1 MAKKA
6 LSTRDMVLLLFLA
19 VLLVGVT
26 YYMFY
31 YQPLQKELATI
42 STQSSQTD
50 SSIQV
55 AQARVNSMDG
65 MQAELD
71 EILSRPKNE
80 ITEIAP
86 YDNAKIVMS
95 QLNGILSAS
104 EEYSLAFNDVVIDNA
119 TGMVRRTV
127 SMDFSCANYES
138 AKSIIESLSAS
149 QWRCQITSVVVST
162 NGQGT
167 RTEIQ
172 QDEEGNDVNV
182 EVYDG
187 IMTSPVKVKASIL
200 FFESTKI
207 Q

>member
-6 LSTRDMVLLLFLA
+6 FSTRDMVMLLFLA
-19 VLLVGVT
+19 VLLAGVF

-31 YQPLQKELATI
+31 YQPLQKELASI
-42 STQSSQTD
+42 SVQSSQTD

-71 EILSRPKNE
+71 EILSRPQNE

-86 YDNAKIVMS
+86 YDNAKAVMS

-104 EEYSLAFNDVVIDNA
+104 EEYSLAFNDVVMDNA

-149 QWRCQITSVVVST
+149 QWRCQITSVVISA

-172 QDEEGNDVNV
+172 QDEDGNDVNV

-200 FFESTKI
+200 FFESTEI